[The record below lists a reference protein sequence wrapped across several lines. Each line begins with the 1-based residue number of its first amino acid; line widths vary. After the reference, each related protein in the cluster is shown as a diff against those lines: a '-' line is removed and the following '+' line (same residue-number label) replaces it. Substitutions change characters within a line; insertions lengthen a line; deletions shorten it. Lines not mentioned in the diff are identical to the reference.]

1 MIQKVILFIIK
12 KEKGQA
18 MSRKGQAMSQ
28 KGQAMSQKGQAMSQK
43 GQRGYLSQ
51 KELKNTIKD

>member
-12 KEKGQA
+12 KE
-18 MSRKGQAMSQ
+18 KGQAMSQ

>member
-1 MIQKVILFIIK
+1 
-12 KEKGQA
+12 
-18 MSRKGQAMSQ
+18 MSQ

-43 GQRGYLSQ
+43 GQRVYLSQ